1 MEALRGSRKV
11 DGSPRCLRTL
21 GGSLL
26 LAVTLVGV
34 GSVPQASSQSDKS
47 TPPFADYQG
56 DPSSNAQPVDGPDT
70 QLSDVVGELDSL
82 SMSGGGSLLAAAP
95 DAGAVM
101 GRLPLGTMAQAPTTT
116 FGAE

>member
-56 DPSSNAQPVDGPDT
+56 DPPQTLNPSTDLTHSYPT
-70 QLSDVVGELDSL
+70 SL
-82 SMSGGGSLLAAAP
+82 ANWI
-95 DAGAVM
+95 
-101 GRLPLGTMAQAPTTT
+101 RCR
-116 FGAE
+116 